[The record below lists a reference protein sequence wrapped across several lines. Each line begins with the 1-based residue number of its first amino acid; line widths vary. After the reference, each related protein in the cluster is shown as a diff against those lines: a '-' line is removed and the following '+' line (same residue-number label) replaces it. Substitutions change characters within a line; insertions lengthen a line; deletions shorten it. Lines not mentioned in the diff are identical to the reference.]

1 MTLAAILGG
10 RKVFAKPP
18 RVARD
23 WIATVNK
30 GMPVDAALALKDR
43 LGITDAVFARL
54 LGVSEK
60 TLARAR
66 AAGGRLDAVTSDRL
80 LRAARILELAEQ
92 VLEGESRAIAW
103 LKRSQPG
110 LGGET
115 PISYL
120 ETDTGVGEVERLLLR
135 IEHGV
140 YS

>member
-30 GMPVDAALALKDR
+30 GMPVDAALALKSR
-43 LGITDAVFARL
+43 LAVTDAVFARL

-60 TLARAR
+60 TLVRAR

-80 LRAARILELAEQ
+80 LRAARILELAEH
-92 VLEGESRAIAW
+92 VLEAEGRAIAW
-103 LKRSQPG
+103 LKRGQPG
-110 LGGET
+110 LGGEM
-115 PISYL
+115 PLSYL
-120 ETDTGVGEVERLLLR
+120 ETDAGVGEVERLLLR